1 MRTLIIG
8 LTAALTLGALT
19 ACSGSKEPVCDD
31 PIAETAVEVAD
42 FSYDPS
48 CVTARADAT
57 LTISNVG
64 KVPHTFTVSGTGA
77 AVEVAPGESGR
88 LDLSGVAPGIYRV
101 TCAYHPQMAAAV
113 RVT

>member
-8 LTAALTLGALT
+8 LIAALTLGSLT
-19 ACSGSKEPVCDD
+19 ACSGSDQPACENPV
-31 PIAETAVEVAD
+31 AGTTVEVAD

-48 CVTARADAT
+48 CVAAPADAT

-77 AVEVAPGESGR
+77 AIEVAAGESGT
-88 LDLSGVAPGIYRV
+88 LDLSGVEPGTYRV
-101 TCAYHPQMAAAV
+101 FCTYHPDMEGALKV
-113 RVT
+113 G